1 MKTIS
6 SNRDMPLPLKLF
18 ELQDVI
24 LKDPASDV
32 GARNERRLAAV
43 YYNKTA
49 GFEIVH
55 GFLDRVMRL
64 LDVDP
69 AKDGSGYFIRAC
81 DNPTFFPGRCA
92 SIIGPGN
99 MTLGVLGRLFL
110 IYFSLPDLLCDFRKS
125 FQDSFHFCTSLGVL
139 HPEVITAFGLTLPCC
154 AIEMN
159 IEYFL

>member
-18 ELQDVI
+18 ELQDVV
-24 LKDPASDV
+24 LKDSTSDV

-69 AKDGSGYFIRAC
+69 AKDGS
-81 DNPTFFPGRCA
+81 DPTFFPGRCA

-99 MTLGVLGRLFL
+99 AVIGV
-110 IYFSLPDLLCDFRKS
+110 
-125 FQDSFHFCTSLGVL
+125 LGVL

-159 IEYFL
+159 VEFFL